1 MSTLPAPSDPRWLLK
16 TVFSRPRL
24 TLPAAMCMSVSF
36 LLNGSTPVIVGHALD
51 EAVAQGSPR
60 RLWFWVSVLVAAF
73 GLNAIAAWWGRG
85 LNSRGM
91 LEVGHDVRM
100 AIADRILDPRGIA
113 GSRRSAGELLAIAST
128 DAQRIQNAVMMTV
141 FPVAEISAIV
151 YVAVMASRVN
161 LALGAAILCGGPLV
175 VWGSLQAAK
184 TLRARSGIR
193 QAALA
198 KASAMAT
205 DVVQGL
211 RILKGLGAVTTV
223 SKRYAAVSD
232 AAFKR
237 TIAANAAQA
246 RLNAITEILGSVYV
260 IAVGI
265 GAGFM
270 ALHSIISVGE
280 LITVIGLTQFIIT
293 PMTMLGR
300 NIASRWAAAKA
311 SAERIRAVLAAPGV
325 EAEEPQ
331 LPALAGGVNV
341 LGEPAPADLEF
352 LPRERFLVAPH
363 ETILFEG
370 SVGDNIH
377 PDDRVAQNALY
388 VAAGED
394 IPGGLD
400 REVGEAGR
408 NLSGGQQQRVALAR
422 AIAANPEVL
431 VLADPTTAVD
441 SVTEYTIA
449 QRVAEYRG
457 SKTTLVFTTSPAWSA
472 VGVRI

>member
-1 MSTLPAPSDPRWLLK
+1 
-16 TVFSRPRL
+16 
-24 TLPAAMCMSVSF
+24 
-36 LLNGSTPVIVGHALD
+36 
-51 EAVAQGSPR
+51 
-60 RLWFWVSVLVAAF
+60 
-73 GLNAIAAWWGRG
+73 
-85 LNSRGM
+85 
-91 LEVGHDVRM
+91 
-100 AIADRILDPRGIA
+100 
-113 GSRRSAGELLAIAST
+113 
-128 DAQRIQNAVMMTV
+128 
-141 FPVAEISAIV
+141 
-151 YVAVMASRVN
+151 
-161 LALGAAILCGGPLV
+161 
-175 VWGSLQAAK
+175 
-184 TLRARSGIR
+184 
-193 QAALA
+193 
-198 KASAMAT
+198 
-205 DVVQGL
+205 VVQGL

-232 AAFKR
+232 AAFER

-325 EAEEPQ
+325 DAEEPQ

-341 LGEPAPADLEF
+341 LGESAPADLEF

-441 SVTEYTIA
+441 TVTEHTIA

-457 SKTTLVFTTSPAWSA
+457 SKTTLVYTTSPAWRA